1 LPDQSEKMKQKLLL
15 TLATSLLISTNI
27 FSQYQAGTISGSL
40 KSEDKLALTA
50 ATVALCRA
58 KDSVVLFATQA
69 DTSSGFLFHSIST
82 GNYLVKITSTLLE
95 TYYTKPFIL
104 DSSTRSIKLQ
114 PIILVTKRPVT
125 LEKVV
130 VTGKRPLLE
139 HQIDRMV
146 VNVDAMISAPGS
158 NALEILEK
166 TPGVSIELSGS
177 VSLNGKANVLIMID
191 GRPTNLSA
199 SDLTAFLRSLP
210 GGTLDKIE
218 LIDNPPARYDA
229 AGNAIIN
236 IKLKRNKLQGFTGSV
251 SAGFSQG
258 KYFRSN
264 DVLNLNFNH
273 KKFSLNTSVGY
284 NRDAGFVKNT
294 GGRIYYSEDGNI
306 ESALKSE
313 NFSGNKSDAIT
324 GRVTIDYAANKKTS
338 YGAII
343 NFNSRYSEDHQ
354 MYENSELNNK
364 QLYDSL
370 SLGVTDIDSRWRGG
384 GANLNLLHKFNG
396 QGRELS
402 ADLNYLRYTN
412 HGNQYLT
419 NTVHDADNAIIYQD
433 AFSYYLPSALDI
445 YSGQVDYVH
454 PLANKARID
463 AGFKT
468 SQVTNNNELSLM
480 GVPPVNAMPGT
491 DKSNHFIYR
500 ETISALYLNTRKDW
514 RRFGF
519 QAGLRVEHT
528 NSAGDQLGNQ
538 QVAASRFRRNYLNA
552 FPSFFMTYK
561 LDTTNTGFIDLSY
574 SSRIRRPNYQM
585 LNPFEIFVDNYSYT
599 SGNPLL
605 TPQLANQLEIKYR
618 YKKYFGIGFQQGFYT
633 DVIFQITE
641 TKDKIFVT
649 SPQNVA
655 KGVISSLNFNGMVPL
670 TAWWNL
676 NVSGNIFRAKLTGNT
691 AEGKLEQETFSFR
704 GSVLN
709 QFTLGSGWNAE
720 INAYYNGK
728 DLNGQRTYDPRYR
741 FNAGIQKKILKGKG
755 TLRMTAEDIFYT
767 WKAEEVNN
775 GLKNAISYNT
785 SQTDTRR
792 LAFAFTYSFGK
803 ENNSKKRSLNENS
816 ASEEKSRVD

>member
-1 LPDQSEKMKQKLLL
+1 MIQKLLL
-15 TLATSLLISTNI
+15 TFLAAIFISFNI
-27 FSQYQAGTISGSL
+27 FSQYQPGTISGSL
-40 KSEDKLALTA
+40 KSEDKVALTA
-50 ATVALCRA
+50 ATIALCRA
-58 KDSVVLFATQA
+58 KDSVVLSSTQTDA
-69 DTSSGFLFHSIST
+69 SSGFLFHSIST
-82 GNYLVKITSTLLE
+82 GQYLIKITSTLLE

-104 DSSTRSIKLQ
+104 DSLKRAIKLQ
-114 PIILVTKRPVT
+114 PIILVTKKPVT
-125 LEKVV
+125 LDKVV

-166 TPGVSIELSGS
+166 TPGVSVELSGS
-177 VSLNGKANVLIMID
+177 ISLNGKNNVLIMID

-199 SDLTAFLRSLP
+199 SDLTAYLRSLP

-218 LIDNPPARYDA
+218 LIDNPPARYEA

-251 SAGFSQG
+251 TAGFSQG

-264 DVLNLNFNH
+264 DVLNLNFNR

-284 NRDAGFVKNT
+284 NRDAGFVKNS

-306 ESALKSE
+306 ESELKSD
-313 NFSGNKSDAIT
+313 NFSRFKSDAIT
-324 GRVTIDYAANKKTS
+324 GRVAIDYAANKKTS
-338 YGAII
+338 YGAIL

-354 MYENSELNNK
+354 LYENRQSDDK
-364 QLYDSL
+364 PLYDSL
-370 SLGVTDIDSRWRGG
+370 SLGITDINSRWRGG
-384 GANLNLLHKFNG
+384 GANLNFLHKFNG

-412 HGNQYLT
+412 RGNQYLT
-419 NTVHDADNAIIYQD
+419 NTVHDADNAIIYED
-433 AFSYYLPSALDI
+433 EFSYYLPSALDI

-468 SQVTNNNELSLM
+468 SQVTNDNELSFM
-480 GVPPVNAMPGT
+480 GVPPVAGLPDL
-491 DKSNHFIYR
+491 DKSNHFIYK
-500 ETISALYLNTRKDW
+500 ETISAIYLNTRKDW

-519 QAGLRVEHT
+519 QAGLRVEYT
-528 NSAGDQLGNQ
+528 GSDGDQLGNQ
-538 QVAASRFRRNYLNA
+538 QVARSSFRRDYLNA

-574 SSRIRRPNYQM
+574 SRRIRRPNYQM

-599 SGNPLL
+599 SGNPML

-641 TKDKIFVT
+641 SNDKIFVT
-649 SPQNVA
+649 RPQNVA
-655 KGVISSLNFNGMVPL
+655 KGMISSLNFNGMIPF
-670 TAWWNL
+670 ANWWNL
-676 NVSGNIFRAKLTGNT
+676 NVSGNIYRAKLTGNT
-691 AEGKLEQETFSFR
+691 SDGKLEQEAFSLR
-704 GSVLN
+704 GSILN

-720 INAYYNGK
+720 LNGYYNGK
-728 DLNGQRTYDPRYR
+728 DINGQRSYEPRYR
-741 FNAGIQKKILKGKG
+741 INAGIQKKILKGKG
-755 TLRMTAEDIFYT
+755 SLRLSFEDIFYT
-767 WKAEEVNN
+767 WKAQEVNH
-775 GLKNAISYNT
+775 GLRNAISYNT
-785 SQTDTRR
+785 NQSDTRR
-792 LAFAFTYSFGK
+792 LAIGFTYSFGK
-803 ENNSKKRSLNENS
+803 DNNSKKRSLNENS